1 MVQGPAGA
9 ALLLVRDA
17 HLAGD
22 QEPAP
27 RRARIDLVPRQQVG
41 MAGEELLEIDLGA
54 IYQKET
60 GGLRHLRE
68 LPGGVE
74 QEDSSRHGVGFQ
86 WSLLEHARPWA
97 G

>member
-17 HLAGD
+17 YFAGD
-22 QEPAP
+22 QEPAA
-27 RRARIDLVPRQQVG
+27 RRAGIDLVPRQQVG
-41 MAGEELLEIDLGA
+41 MAGEELLEIQLCG
-54 IYQKET
+54 E

-74 QEDSSRHGVGFQ
+74 QEDSSRHGVDFSG
-86 WSLLEHARPWA
+86 LY
-97 G
+97 